1 MEMIKNVSMDF
12 IFQDKD
18 NGKIDS
24 LIFVKKDCVFTLNF
38 KEEKTDVLYKFKE
51 PLNRQPLFFNC
62 NQNQNFLVIANKT
75 ECIHVD
81 VEKKKET
88 DLDELYAV

>member
-1 MEMIKNVSMDF
+1 MDF

-38 KEEKTDVLYKFKE
+38 KEEKTDVLYQFKE

-62 NQNQNFLVIANKT
+62 NQN
-75 ECIHVD
+75 
-81 VEKKKET
+81 
-88 DLDELYAV
+88 